1 MLYTSVSLHFTVI
14 ATIWKMHTLE
24 FYRNNVLKANVAFFV
39 TFNINEEIEVIFGK
53 CKTTPNSLVT

>member
-1 MLYTSVSLHFTVI
+1 
-14 ATIWKMHTLE
+14 MHTLE
-24 FYRNNVLKANVAFFV
+24 FYRNNVLKANVAFFF